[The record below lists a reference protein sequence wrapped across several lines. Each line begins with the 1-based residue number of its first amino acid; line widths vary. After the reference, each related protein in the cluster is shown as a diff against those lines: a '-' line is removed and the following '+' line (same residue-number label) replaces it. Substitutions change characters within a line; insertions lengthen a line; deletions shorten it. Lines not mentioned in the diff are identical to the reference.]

1 LSGGG
6 VFFCRSLEELRYCP
20 EYKKMYLK
28 KFGDYRII
36 FKTFKVYEVGVLILF
51 FKAIGLSKF
60 ADEIT
65 CENFNKVNKIYQ
77 KGV

>member
-1 LSGGG
+1 
-6 VFFCRSLEELRYCP
+6 
-20 EYKKMYLK
+20 MYLK